1 MLEFHNVSF
10 DYGPKKVLDNLSFTV
25 SRGEIVAIMG
35 GSGIGKSTIL
45 NLCAGLRKPKSG
57 TIICNAS
64 KISYAFQE
72 PRLVPWLSVLQNVK
86 AVLPADEAA
95 LPHALEA
102 LELVKLSESTGLY
115 PNELSGGMKS
125 RASLARAIAHGG
137 DLYLLDEPFSAL
149 DEHLRQELCI
159 ALREH
164 IKKTNATALLVT
176 HQPSDA
182 ALLADRT
189 ITLS

>member
-1 MLEFHNVSF
+1 MLFRS
-10 DYGPKKVLDNLSFTV
+10 
-25 SRGEIVAIMG
+25 
-35 GSGIGKSTIL
+35 
-45 NLCAGLRKPKSG
+45 
-57 TIICNAS
+57 
-64 KISYAFQE
+64 
-72 PRLVPWLSVLQNVK
+72 PWLSVLQNVK

-159 ALREH
+159 TLREH
-164 IKKTNATALLVT
+164 IKQTNATALLVT